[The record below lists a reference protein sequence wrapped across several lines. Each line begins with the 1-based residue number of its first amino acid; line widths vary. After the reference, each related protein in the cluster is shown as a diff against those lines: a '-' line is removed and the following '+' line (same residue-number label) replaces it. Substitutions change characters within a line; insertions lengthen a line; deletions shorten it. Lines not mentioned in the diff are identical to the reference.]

1 MTLSRFVRV
10 IRITLSA
17 ALSLG
22 LIAAATAQGA
32 KKVVPATSIAD
43 ADTDHLAERAKWF
56 LHGRVVPG
64 KVAADLRHRAY
75 QAKMQARIARAALTH
90 NVRPNSQPPPPASGE
105 WTPLGPV
112 PLASNASGS
121 SSGQNYNQV
130 SGRATAV
137 AIDPADASGNTVY
150 IGGAQGGVWKS
161 ANAANSAA
169 NNVTWT
175 PVTDDQATLSIGAIA
190 IQPGN
195 TIPANSVILVGTGE
209 ADNSADSYFGLGML
223 RSTDGGSQWTLIS
236 TANGGSLSFAG
247 LGATRTAFSTA
258 NANTVVAAMA
268 ATTEGETD
276 GALTGN
282 TNRGL
287 YTSTDAGQSW
297 TFDSVFTGGASE
309 TTSATSVVYNAS
321 ANNNAGL
328 FFAALRYH
336 GFYSSPDGLTWT
348 RLANQPGWGLL
359 TTAACPQ
366 NYSTS
371 CPIYRGEITVVPGR
385 NEMYVWFISLD
396 SNGNPVDEGVWQST
410 NGGTSWVPISERG
423 ITNCGDSN
431 GCGVEQGFYNL
442 DLLALPNGTAAT
454 DLYAGAIN
462 LYKCSISSANPTC
475 GSTPFMNLTH
485 VYGCNPIAGPAHVHP
500 DQHAM
505 AFTIPSASGADLMY
519 FANDGGIYRALNG
532 FTGLTTGSC
541 SGTNQFDDLNQNLG
555 SMTQFVTFS
564 QHPTNADMLLGGT
577 QDNGSPA
584 TITATTSESWGNVLS
599 GDGGYNAIDPSTGNW
614 FASNPDTGS
623 GTLNIQECSSGVNCN
638 DALFDVVVNSS
649 NVGGDD
655 GGFYFPYILDPQS
668 TTSLLV
674 GTCRVWSGPRSGGAF
689 TLLSLNFD
697 TLGTGICAG
706 TEVNVVLS
714 LAAGGPANANGSEVL
729 YATTDGPGPNNLSA
743 PIGGNVWVTTNASA
757 VSGTSS
763 TFNNVTLNGPGGNS
777 TNPNQFPIS
786 SVAIDTSDPTG
797 NTAYITVMGFTGG
810 PGHVWLT
817 TNAGTSW
824 TDFSGSGTNAIP
836 DSPANAVVVDPSAHA
851 IYVGTDVGVFQSST
865 SSPTWT
871 EVGPTPNPLGGS
883 AGFLPNV
890 AVTALA
896 LFNSG
901 GQKLLRASTYG
912 RGVWQSNL
920 LAVAGFQLEVANN
933 PLTVFGTT
941 PAIFDGTITALNGYN
956 SSVTLS
962 CTAGSTAPPSPCTPN
977 PATLAPSPAGSP
989 FSVTTGS
996 VIGDYSFNLVG
1007 VGSDVNNTTETVAM
1021 GLHVVNFGITTPSPG
1036 IVTEPRGATSPPV
1049 SFQVTAQGSFNQSV
1063 TVSCSFAPV
1072 ITAATCAFTPG
1083 AVVNPTSAAPVNMT
1097 ATVTVPVTT
1106 ATGSHTVTLQATTPG
1121 APAPATTS
1129 FVLTVTTNPNF
1140 TFSETG
1146 AFPNVKVGST
1156 GTSGAITVGS
1166 QDGFSGTVA
1175 LSCVTTYGANSCSVN
1190 PASASSFPASVNL
1203 VINGTSFA
1211 SGNYQVAVQ
1220 GTAGSITNTFPVAFN
1235 VGDYSL
1241 TGSQTLSS
1249 PPASQATANLT
1260 FTSLDSYSGAINATC
1275 DAFQLRAAQ
1284 CTISPQNPI
1293 AVGAGAVVNASALI
1307 NVPNDAVPGVYNINI
1322 NTQDSA
1328 GTPSHSLTIALTVLQ
1343 DFSLSLLTPST
1354 QTITAGQSASYNFS
1368 VLPVGASFTNAVSF
1382 SCSGQP
1388 AVSLCS
1394 FTPTQVTPGTSSAAV
1409 VLQISTTSS
1418 SASVAPAIRGG
1429 KIYYALWLVLP
1440 GLCLIGLR
1448 RGRRSKLALP
1458 SSMWG
1463 LFLLALLLASCGG
1476 GGTNGGGGGGG
1487 QQQGTQPGTYTI
1499 SVIGT
1504 SGALSHQSSPITLVV
1519 NQ

>member
-1 MTLSRFVRV
+1 
-10 IRITLSA
+10 
-17 ALSLG
+17 
-22 LIAAATAQGA
+22 
-32 KKVVPATSIAD
+32 
-43 ADTDHLAERAKWF
+43 
-56 LHGRVVPG
+56 
-64 KVAADLRHRAY
+64 
-75 QAKMQARIARAALTH
+75 
-90 NVRPNSQPPPPASGE
+90 
-105 WTPLGPV
+105 
-112 PLASNASGS
+112 
-121 SSGQNYNQV
+121 
-130 SGRATAV
+130 
-137 AIDPADASGNTVY
+137 
-150 IGGAQGGVWKS
+150 
-161 ANAANSAA
+161 
-169 NNVTWT
+169 
-175 PVTDDQATLSIGAIA
+175 
-190 IQPGN
+190 
-195 TIPANSVILVGTGE
+195 
-209 ADNSADSYFGLGML
+209 
-223 RSTDGGSQWTLIS
+223 
-236 TANGGSLSFAG
+236 
-247 LGATRTAFSTA
+247 
-258 NANTVVAAMA
+258 
-268 ATTEGETD
+268 
-276 GALTGN
+276 
-282 TNRGL
+282 
-287 YTSTDAGQSW
+287 
-297 TFDSVFTGGASE
+297 
-309 TTSATSVVYNAS
+309 
-321 ANNNAGL
+321 
-328 FFAALRYH
+328 
-336 GFYSSPDGLTWT
+336 
-348 RLANQPGWGLL
+348 
-359 TTAACPQ
+359 
-366 NYSTS
+366 
-371 CPIYRGEITVVPGR
+371 
-385 NEMYVWFISLD
+385 
-396 SNGNPVDEGVWQST
+396 
-410 NGGTSWVPISERG
+410 
-423 ITNCGDSN
+423 
-431 GCGVEQGFYNL
+431 
-442 DLLALPNGTAAT
+442 
-454 DLYAGAIN
+454 
-462 LYKCSISSANPTC
+462 
-475 GSTPFMNLTH
+475 
-485 VYGCNPIAGPAHVHP
+485 
-500 DQHAM
+500 
-505 AFTIPSASGADLMY
+505 
-519 FANDGGIYRALNG
+519 
-532 FTGLTTGSC
+532 
-541 SGTNQFDDLNQNLG
+541 
-555 SMTQFVTFS
+555 
-564 QHPTNADMLLGGT
+564 MLLGGT

-1275 DAFQLRAAQ
+1275 DASQLRAAQ